1 MEANHKLT
9 INSTEL
15 AQALNIPRVAF
26 ARHRSGLINHPLL
39 RGLPEPL
46 QQYPRLVWLRADI
59 NDWLASRRTF
69 RPDTTAPTP
78 APCRGRPRKTAA
90 PGERGTAKNL

>member
-1 MEANHKLT
+1 MEANQKLT

-15 AQALNIPRVAF
+15 AQALGIPRVAI
-26 ARHRSGLINHPLL
+26 ARHRSGLIDHQLL

-46 QQYPRLVWLRADI
+46 QQYPRLVWLVDDI
-59 NDWLASRRTF
+59 KDWLDSRRTF

-78 APCRGRPRKTAA
+78 APRRGRPRK
-90 PGERGTAKNL
+90 ERGAV

>member
-1 MEANHKLT
+1 MEANQKLT

-69 RPDTTAPTP
+69 RPSDAPAQAPTP
-78 APCRGRPRKTAA
+78 APRRGRPRK
-90 PGERGTAKNL
+90 ERGAV